1 MAEAAAAVVV
11 VAFVPG
17 GPAGVASQPALRSVR
32 AAPSPVESRRGGRVR
47 RGRRALTEGGGRGQ
61 GGRWDRGSPAQ
72 RRPAPGPAGLLSRRR
87 SHGGQREAEAGGEAP
102 EDAAGHDRPPA
113 QPKVLRLRPARPHL
127 REHDGRLLR
136 LYLLFRQPVSAGP
149 PGGRGALPRAWGAGG
164 WSCGGPAGGGGWGAG
179 SRGGA
184 VEARGRDAL
193 GPGRRAGDALS
204 ISPGEGP
211 GPGQPLWVGRGRGW
225 GPEGAPGVS
234 ISSPRGAGAASLGSR
249 LSRALTRRDCRGKTG
264 GGWGRPCGSFVC
276 PASPPGRG
284 GPEQYT
290 CRAPLGRGGEAG
302 VGESRDA

>member
-1 MAEAAAAVVV
+1 MAAVTPPVQQKAPADTWPPAARDGLPLAVLLPRLFPSGEVGKVAAAAVA
-11 VAFVPG
+11 VAVVPG
-17 GPAGVASQPALRSVR
+17 GPVGVARQPALRSVR

-164 WSCGGPAGGGGWGAG
+164 WVGVLWGSGWRRRLGRGLAG
-179 SRGGA
+179 RGG
-184 VEARGRDAL
+184 RGQ
-193 GPGRRAGDALS
+193 GPGCA
-204 ISPGEGP
+204 GP
-211 GPGQPLWVGRGRGW
+211 GPPGWGCAFDFAGRGSR
-225 GPEGAPGVS
+225 P
-234 ISSPRGAGAASLGSR
+234 GAAFVGGAWAGLGSGGG
-249 LSRALTRRDCRGKTG
+249 TRR
-264 GGWGRPCGSFVC
+264 
-276 PASPPGRG
+276 
-284 GPEQYT
+284 EH
-290 CRAPLGRGGEAG
+290 L
-302 VGESRDA
+302 